1 MPTNYGKK
9 AKAKA
14 TKLHSLVVR
23 TRDNFTCRWCG
34 ITRGEGKQIQCAHI
48 ISRSISATRTDELN
62 ALALCASCHW
72 KQSKNPLVWAR
83 WLEQELGNEHLDYL
97 LSKGVAG
104 VKVDFEILV
113 KEHAVKEAEYKKN
126 WFKEYLAAEG
136 AVKQKESWAGYK
148 TSELHYETLVAE
160 ALVKA
165 KREKLHS
172 LRTACDALRT
182 LAANVRSQVKF

>member
-34 ITRGEGKQIQCAHI
+34 ITRNEGKQIQCAHI
-48 ISRSISATRTDELN
+48 ISRAISATRTDEEN

-83 WLEQELGNEHLDYL
+83 WLEQELGKAHLDCL
-97 LSKGVAG
+97 LDKGVAG
-104 VKVDFEILV
+104 VKVDWDSEVERLQTILD
-113 KEHAVKEAEYKKN
+113 
-126 WFKEYLAAEG
+126 
-136 AVKQKESWAGYK
+136 
-148 TSELHYETLVAE
+148 EL
-160 ALVKA
+160 
-165 KREKLHS
+165 S
-172 LRTACDALRT
+172 
-182 LAANVRSQVKF
+182 NNQ